1 MITDTDMRQRLNL
14 VRTSSLFVLQ
24 EYGNQE
30 EANVVSMTVVPKAS
44 GMYWIGGSTIVRSGR
59 EIESVFRV
67 DTNSSGT
74 PASIFWWIDGTW
86 YKHEDA
92 DALIALGLSK
102 DEVFPFDWRFAI
114 RLEEDIFHP
123 PKSS

>member
-1 MITDTDMRQRLNL
+1 MITDNDMRQRLNL
-14 VRTSSLFVLQ
+14 VRTSGSFVLQ
-24 EYGNQE
+24 GDGSQG

-44 GMYWIGGSTIVRSGR
+44 GVCWVGGTTIVKSGR

-67 DTNSSGT
+67 DTNSGGT
-74 PASIFWWIDGTW
+74 LMSIFWWIDGKW

-92 DALIALGLSK
+92 DALSALGLSK

-114 RLEEDIFHP
+114 PLEEDIFHP
-123 PKSS
+123 A